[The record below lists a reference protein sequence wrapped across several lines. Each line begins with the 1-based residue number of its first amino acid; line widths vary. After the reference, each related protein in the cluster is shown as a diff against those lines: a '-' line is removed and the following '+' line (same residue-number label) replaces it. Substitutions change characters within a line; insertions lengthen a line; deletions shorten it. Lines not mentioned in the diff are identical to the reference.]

1 MKLKWLDR
9 SLLLTPYYTLC
20 TSEKILQTELKRMK
34 VSDKAIGLNN
44 GSGATT
50 SFLFNNRDD
59 RVAIVCLYD
68 HSLDKEQIYS
78 LLAHEAVHIFQEVL
92 SIMNEDKPSCEFQAW
107 GIQKISQ
114 ELFYE
119 YERQTKKKRKHR
131 QIIKPTT
138 KR

>member
-9 SLLLTPYYTLC
+9 SLLLTPYYALC

-34 VSDKAIGLNN
+34 VSDKTIGLNN
-44 GSGATT
+44 GAGATT
-50 SFLFNNRDD
+50 NFLYNNRND

-78 LLAHEAVHIFQEVL
+78 LLAHEAVHIFQEMA
-92 SIMNEDKPSCEFQAW
+92 SIMNESSPSIEFQAW

-119 YERQTKKKRKHR
+119 YERQTKKNKKIKRR
-131 QIIKPTT
+131 
-138 KR
+138 